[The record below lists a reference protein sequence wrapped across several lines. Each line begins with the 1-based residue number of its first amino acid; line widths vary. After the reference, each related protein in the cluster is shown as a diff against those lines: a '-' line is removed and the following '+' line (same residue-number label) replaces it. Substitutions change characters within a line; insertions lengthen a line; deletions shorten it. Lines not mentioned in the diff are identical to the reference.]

1 MCTDKMSKTLLA
13 GYFIWGVFFLVLLCL
28 RPGSSLH
35 SITMDAK
42 SKKVGWLFVLTLTMT
57 ILLCVIPMGLSPS
70 YNGEKPDYMNQ
81 YELLTESFLE
91 GHLYIDYND
100 IDPKLLALDNPYDPD
115 AREAANVSF
124 HWDHAFYNGH
134 YYMYFGVVPVFLLF
148 LPYRLLTGMSLTTYH
163 ATQIFTALFICG
175 VFSLFFTLSKTFFKK
190 LSLGLYLSLSA
201 AFSVMSV
208 WYAVSA
214 PALYCT
220 AISAA
225 ICMEIWSFFFFIRAV
240 FVCEKESASIRYAFL
255 GSLTGALAFGC
266 RPPIALANLFVLP
279 LLAVFLKN
287 RKFTLRLGKQLLFA
301 ASPYMI
307 VGVFLML
314 YNYARFDN
322 PFEFGQAYQLTIT
335 DQSHYGSF
343 FSRFQPL
350 KTFDSICKF
359 FVGYTSMSDQ
369 FPFVTFDGILL
380 NFPILFLPF
389 FGIASEGVRGEI
401 RESRLPRCII
411 ILFCIPLLIA
421 FADVLWA
428 PTVLERYHMDIYWVL
443 CLLCYLVTGL
453 YYRNLSAKTAR
464 RFSSIVS
471 IWAFLSLCKCILLF
485 LVPYDYNFT
494 FYYVEALEK
503 IRKILMLGRGVGLY

>member
-1 MCTDKMSKTLLA
+1 MSKTLLA
-13 GYFIWGVFFLVLLCL
+13 GYFIWGVFFVILFCL
-28 RPGSSLH
+28 RPGSVLH
-35 SITMDAK
+35 TITIEAK
-42 SKKVGWLFVLTLTMT
+42 SRNTRWLSFLTLTMT
-57 ILLCVIPMGLSPS
+57 ILLCVLPMSLSPS

-91 GHLYIDYND
+91 GHLYIDYDD
-100 IDPKLLALDNPYDPD
+100 IDPKLIALDNPYDPE
-115 AREAANVSF
+115 AREAADVSF

-163 ATQIFTALFICG
+163 ATQIFTALFIAG
-175 VFSLFFTLSKTFFKK
+175 VFSLFYMLGKTFFKK
-190 LSLGLYLSLSA
+190 LSLGLYLTLST
-201 AFSVMSV
+201 AFSVISV

-225 ICMEIWSFFFFIRAV
+225 VCMEIWSFFFFIRAV
-240 FVCEKESASIRYAFL
+240 FVCETDRVSICYAFF

-279 LLAVFLKN
+279 LLAVYLKN
-287 RKFTLRLGKQLLFA
+287 RKFTFRLGKQLLFA
-301 ASPYMI
+301 ASPYI
-307 VGVFLML
+307 VVGILLML

-322 PFEFGQAYQLTIT
+322 PFEFGQAYQLTIA

-359 FVGYTSMSDQ
+359 FVGYTPMSDQ

-380 NFPILFLPF
+380 NFPILALPF
-389 FGIASEGVRGEI
+389 FGIASEGVR
-401 RESRLPRCII
+401 REMREHKLTRCIMA
-411 ILFCIPLLIA
+411 LFCIPLLIA
-421 FADVLWA
+421 FTDVLWA
-428 PTVLERYHMDIYWVL
+428 PTVLERYRMDVYWII
-443 CLLCYLVTGL
+443 CLLCFLIAGL
-453 YYRNLSAKTAR
+453 YCQNLTPKTAR
-464 RFSSIVS
+464 KFSCLLS
-471 IWAFLSLCKCILLF
+471 IWAFLSICKCVLLF

-494 FYYVEALEK
+494 FYYVQALEK

>member
-1 MCTDKMSKTLLA
+1 MISKTLLA
-13 GYFIWGVFFLVLLCL
+13 GYFIWFVFFAVLFCL
-28 RPGSSLH
+28 RPGSTLH
-35 SITMDAK
+35 TVSMEMKNAK
-42 SKKVGWLFVLTLTMT
+42 AGFVSVVTLTMT
-57 ILLCVIPMGLSPS
+57 ILLCILPMSLSPS
-70 YNGEKPDYMNQ
+70 YNGEIPDYMNQ
-81 YELLTESFLE
+81 YELIAESFLE
-91 GHLYIDYND
+91 GHLYIDYDD
-100 IDPKLLALDNPYDPD
+100 IDPKLSTMENPYDPA
-115 AREAANVSF
+115 ARESDDVSV

-148 LPYRLLTGMSLTTYH
+148 LPYRLITGMSLTTYH
-163 ATQIFTALFICG
+163 ATQIFVALFICG
-175 VFSLFFTLSKTFFKK
+175 VFSLFFMLGKTFFKK

-208 WYAVSA
+208 WYSVSA

-240 FVCEKESASIRYAFL
+240 FVCKKDSACIRYAFF
-255 GSLTGALAFGC
+255 GSLLGALAFGC

-279 LLAVFLKN
+279 LLAVFLKD
-287 RKFTLRLGKQLLFA
+287 RKLTFRLGKQLFFA
-301 ASPYMI
+301 ASPYI
-307 VGVFLML
+307 VIGALLML

-322 PFEFGQAYQLTIT
+322 PFEFGQAYQLTIA
-335 DQSHYGSF
+335 DQSRYGSF

-350 KTFDSICKF
+350 KTFDNICKF
-359 FVGYTSMSDQ
+359 FVGYTPMSDQ
-369 FPFVTFDGILL
+369 FPFVSFDGILL

-401 RESRLPRCII
+401 RENRLPHCIMT
-411 ILFCIPLLIA
+411 LFLIPLFIA
-421 FADVLWA
+421 FTDVLWA
-428 PTVLERYHMDIYWVL
+428 PTVLERYHMDVYWIM
-443 CLLCYLVTGL
+443 CLLCFLITGL
-453 YYRNLSAKTAR
+453 YYRNLSPKTAKK
-464 RFSSIVS
+464 FSYILSV
-471 IWAFLSLCKCILLF
+471 WAFLSICKCILLF

>member
-1 MCTDKMSKTLLA
+1 MCKDKMSKTLLA
-13 GYFIWGVFFLVLLCL
+13 GYFIWGVFFFVLLCL

-42 SKKVGWLFVLTLTMT
+42 SKMVGRLSVLTLTVT

-81 YELLTESFLE
+81 YELLAESFLE
-91 GHLYIDYND
+91 GHLYIDYD
-100 IDPKLLALDNPYDPD
+100 DVDPKLLALDNPYDPD
-115 AREAANVSF
+115 AREAADVSF

-134 YYMYFGVVPVFLLF
+134 YYMYFGVVPVILLF
-148 LPYRLLTGMSLTTYH
+148 LPYRLLTGVSLTTYH

-225 ICMEIWSFFFFIRAV
+225 ICMEIWSFFFFIRSV
-240 FVCEKESASIRYAFL
+240 FVCEKESASIRYAFF

-287 RKFTLRLGKQLLFA
+287 RKLTIRLGKQLLFA
-301 ASPYMI
+301 ASPYML
-307 VGVFLML
+307 VGVLLML
-314 YNYARFDN
+314 YNYARFDS

-350 KTFDSICKF
+350 KTFDGICKF
-359 FVGYTSMSDQ
+359 FVGYTPMSDQ

-411 ILFCIPLLIA
+411 TLFCIPLLIS

-464 RFSSIVS
+464 RFSCIVS

-485 LVPYDYNFT
+485 LIPYDYNFT

>member
-1 MCTDKMSKTLLA
+1 MSKTLLA
-13 GYFIWGVFFLVLLCL
+13 GIFLWGVFFAVLLCL
-28 RPGSSLH
+28 RPGSPLH
-35 SITMDAK
+35 TVSFEIKNRRKTEYLSAA
-42 SKKVGWLFVLTLTMT
+42 VLAMT
-57 ILLCVIPMGLSPS
+57 ILLCVLPMGLSPS

-81 YELLTESFLE
+81 YELLAESFME
-91 GHLYIDYND
+91 GHLYIDYDD
-100 IDPKLLALDNPYDPD
+100 IDPELLALDNPYDPD
-115 AREAANVSF
+115 AREAADVSF
-124 HWDHAFYNGH
+124 HWDHAFYNGR

-148 LPYRLLTGMSLTTYH
+148 LPYRLITGTSLTTYH
-163 ATQIFTALFICG
+163 ATQIFVALFICG
-175 VFSLFFTLSKTFFKK
+175 VFSLFYMLGRAFFKR

-201 AFSVMSV
+201 AFSFISV

-225 ICMEIWSFFFFIRAV
+225 ICLEIWSFFFFIRAV
-240 FVCEKESASIRYAFL
+240 FVCEKESTSIRYAFW

-279 LLAVFLKN
+279 LLAVFLKG
-287 RKFTLRLGKQLLFA
+287 RTLTFRLGKQLVLA
-301 ASPYMI
+301 ASPYLV
-307 VGVFLML
+307 VGALLML

-322 PFEFGQAYQLTIT
+322 PFEFGQAYQLTIA

-359 FVGYTSMSDQ
+359 FVGYTPMSDQ
-369 FPFVTFDGILL
+369 FPFVTFDGTLL
-380 NFPILFLPF
+380 NFPILVLPL

-401 RESRLPRCII
+401 RENRLRYCIMS
-411 ILFCIPLLIA
+411 LFLIPLLIA
-421 FADVLWA
+421 FTDVLWA
-428 PTVLERYHMDIYWVL
+428 PTVLERYHMDVYWIL
-443 CLLCYLVTGL
+443 CLLCFLVTGL
-453 YYRNLSAKTAR
+453 YYQNLAAKTAKK
-464 RFSSIVS
+464 FSCVLSV
-471 IWAFLSLCKCILLF
+471 WAFLTICKCIFMF

-503 IRKILMLGRGVGLY
+503 IRKIFMLGRGVGLY